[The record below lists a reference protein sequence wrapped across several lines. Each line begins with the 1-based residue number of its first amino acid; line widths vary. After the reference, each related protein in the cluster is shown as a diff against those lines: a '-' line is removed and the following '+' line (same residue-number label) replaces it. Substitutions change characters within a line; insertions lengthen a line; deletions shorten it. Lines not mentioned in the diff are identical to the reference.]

1 MGSIKVLI
9 FQYARDI
16 WRRRWY
22 AVGIAWAICLLG
34 WIAVSRMPNVY
45 DSSARVYMNADEAL
59 TPLLRG
65 IAVESD
71 IDARLERMQRTLL
84 STTNM
89 KKLIRMTDLD
99 SRVKDNADRE
109 AMVAMLQ
116 KNIVVKLQTRNLF
129 TISYSDTDPQ
139 LAQSVVSNVLSLFM
153 ESSAGESRTD
163 IDSAQR
169 FLQTEIDRLE
179 TQLREAERKKSE
191 FQTRYYDL
199 LPNGDNG
206 GSRLEEARA
215 DVQKI
220 TEDLNDAIAE
230 RDSLQKQLD
239 AQQQYETV
247 EKPPPTTT
255 APTGNDGL
263 STAPAA
269 RLAQLR
275 TQLETARATMT
286 DKHPVVIA
294 LQHQIDAAEKAAAAA
309 AAQAKQ
315 AMVKKTG
322 PTAEN
327 IANPVYQEMAR
338 QLSEKE
344 TKIASLRRR
353 LVSAEEQ
360 RDKIE
365 DEARRAPTV
374 GAEYMNL
381 DRDYEVVKKNYEELL
396 ARRESAQIA
405 ENADKKGDKID
416 IKTIDTP
423 EVPNMPSSP
432 NRPLFLSMVLAAG
445 VGAGVGIAFILS
457 QIDSSFSTTT
467 ALQSLGL
474 PILGSISVINAFDR
488 KPRYWFLGAKAFG
501 VACIM
506 LFMIYGGLVLAF
518 IGALHRKG
526 A

>member
-1 MGSIKVLI
+1 MGSLKVLI
-9 FQYARDI
+9 LQYARDI

-22 AVGIAWAICLLG
+22 AIGVAWAICLVG
-34 WIAVSRMPNVY
+34 WVVVSRMPDVY
-45 DSSARVYMNADEAL
+45 ESSARVYMNADEAL
-59 TPLLRG
+59 TPLLHG

-71 IDARLERMQRTLL
+71 VDARLERMQRTLL
-84 STTNM
+84 SSSNM

-109 AMVAMLQ
+109 ALVSQLQ
-116 KNIVVKLQTRNLF
+116 KNIQIKPQTRNLF
-129 TISYSDTDPQ
+129 TVSYSSTDPQ
-139 LAQSVVSNVLSLFM
+139 LAASVVSNVLSLFM
-153 ESSAGESRTD
+153 ESGQGESRSD

-199 LPNGDNG
+199 LPNAESG
-206 GSRLEEARA
+206 GSRLEQARA
-215 DVQKI
+215 DVQKL

-247 EKPPPTTT
+247 EKPAAT
-255 APTGNDGL
+255 PTGSEGL
-263 STAPAA
+263 STAPQT
-269 RLAQLR
+269 RLAQLK
-275 TQLETARATMT
+275 TQLETERASYT
-286 DKHPVVIA
+286 DQHPVVIA
-294 LQHQIDAAEKAAAAA
+294 LKHQIAALEAEI
-309 AAQAKQ
+309 AKSKEQ
-315 AMVKKTG
+315 KKPAG
-322 PTAEN
+322 PTAQN
-327 IANPVYQEMAR
+327 IANPVYIEMAR

-353 LVSAEEQ
+353 LVSAEED

-365 DEARRAPTV
+365 DEARRAPGV
-374 GAEYMNL
+374 AAEFLNL
-381 DRDYEVVKKNYEELL
+381 DRDYEVVKKNYTELL

-405 ENADKKGDKID
+405 ENAEKKGDKID
-416 IKTIDTP
+416 MRTIDAP
-423 EVPNMPSSP
+423 EVPSLPSSP

-445 VGAGVGIAFILS
+445 FGAGIGVAFVLS

-474 PILGSISVINAFDR
+474 PILGSISVINSFDR
-488 KPRYWFLGAKAFG
+488 KPRYWFLSTKAFAT
-501 VACIM
+501 ACVM
-506 LFMIYGGLVLAF
+506 LFVIYGGLLLVF
-518 IGALHRKG
+518 IGQHHKG

>member
-22 AVGIAWAICLLG
+22 AVGVAWAICLLG
-34 WIAVSRMPNVY
+34 WIAVSRMPNMY

-71 IDARLERMQRTLL
+71 VNARLERMQRTLL

-116 KNIVVKLQTRNLF
+116 KSIVIKLQTANLF

-199 LPNGDNG
+199 LPNGENG
-206 GSRLEEARA
+206 GSRLEMARA
-215 DVQKI
+215 DVEKI

-230 RDSLQKQLD
+230 HDSLQKQLD

-247 EKPPPTTT
+247 VKPT
-255 APTGNDGL
+255 ATPSGNEGL
-263 STAPAA
+263 STAPLD
-269 RLAQLR
+269 RLAQLK

-294 LQHQIDAAEKAAAAA
+294 LQHQIDAAEKAAAEAIAA
-309 AAQAKQ
+309 AKQ
-315 AMVKKTG
+315 AQGKKAG
-322 PTAEN
+322 PTAQN
-327 IANPVYQEMAR
+327 IANPVYIEMAR
-338 QLSEKE
+338 QLSETE

-374 GAEYMNL
+374 GAEYLNL
-381 DRDYEVVKKNYEELL
+381 DRDYEVVKKNFEELL
-396 ARRESAQIA
+396 SRRESAQIA

-423 EVPNMPSSP
+423 EVPTMPSALP
-432 NRPLFLSMVLAAG
+432 VHGARGGGRGWDRPRVRAE
-445 VGAGVGIAFILS
+445 
-457 QIDSSFSTTT
+457 
-467 ALQSLGL
+467 
-474 PILGSISVINAFDR
+474 PDR
-488 KPRYWFLGAKAFG
+488 QFVQHDDG
-501 VACIM
+501 VAVSGAADPGQH
-506 LFMIYGGLVLAF
+506 LRHQRFRSQAPLLVLERQGLWRRVRHACP
-518 IGALHRKG
+518 GLWRAAARLRG
-526 A
+526 RPTS

>member
-1 MGSIKVLI
+1 MGSLKVLI
-9 FQYARDI
+9 FQYVRDI
-16 WRRRWY
+16 WRRRWI
-22 AVGIAWAICLLG
+22 AIGVAWAICVVG
-34 WIAVSRMPNVY
+34 WVVVSRMPDVY

-59 TPLLRG
+59 TPLLHG

-71 IDARLERMQRTLL
+71 VDARLERMQRTLL
-84 STTNM
+84 SSTNM

-99 SRVKDNADRE
+99 SKVKDNADRE
-109 AMVAMLQ
+109 AMVAQLQ
-116 KNIVVKLQTRNLF
+116 KAIQIKPQTRNLF
-129 TISYSDTDPQ
+129 QVTYSSTDPQ

-153 ESSAGESRTD
+153 ESGAGESRSN

-199 LPNGDNG
+199 LPNAESG
-206 GSRLEEARA
+206 GSRLEQARA

-239 AQQQYETV
+239 AQQQYETI
-247 EKPPPTTT
+247 EKPST
-255 APTGNDGL
+255 APAGNEGL
-263 STAPAA
+263 STAPQT
-269 RLAQLR
+269 RLAQLK
-275 TQLETARATMT
+275 TQLETERATYT
-286 DKHPVVIA
+286 DQHPVVVALKHQIAA
-294 LQHQIDAAEKAAAAA
+294 LQQELAKAATE
-309 AAQAKQ
+309 
-315 AMVKKTG
+315 KKKPSG
-322 PTAEN
+322 PSSQN
-327 IANPVYQEMAR
+327 IANPVYVEMAR

-353 LVSAEEQ
+353 LVSSEEE

-365 DEARRAPTV
+365 DEARRAPSV
-374 GAEYMNL
+374 GAEFLNL
-381 DRDYEVVKKNYEELL
+381 DRDYEVVKKNYTELL

-405 ENADKKGDKID
+405 ENAEKKGDKID
-416 IKTIDTP
+416 IRTIDTP
-423 EVPNMPSSP
+423 EVPSLPSSP

-445 VGAGVGIAFILS
+445 FGAGIGVAFVLS

-474 PILGSISVINAFDR
+474 PILGSISVINSFDR
-488 KPRYWFLGAKAFG
+488 KPRYWFLSAKAFAA
-501 VACIM
+501 ACVM
-506 LFMIYGGLVLAF
+506 LFVVYGGLLLVF
-518 IGALHRKG
+518 VGQHHKG

>member
-22 AVGIAWAICLLG
+22 AVGVAWAICLLG
-34 WIAVSRMPNVY
+34 WIVVSRMPNMY

-71 IDARLERMQRTLL
+71 IDARLDRMQRTLL
-84 STTNM
+84 STVNM

-99 SRVKDNADRE
+99 SRVKDNADRD
-109 AMVAMLQ
+109 AMVAQLQ

-139 LAQSVVSNVLSLFM
+139 LAKDVVSNVLSLFM

-199 LPNGDNG
+199 LPNAENG

-220 TEDLNDAIAE
+220 TEDLNDSIAE

-247 EKPPPTTT
+247 EKVIQ
-255 APTGNDGL
+255 APAGNEGL
-263 STAPAA
+263 STGPQE
-269 RLAQLR
+269 RLAQLK
-275 TQLETARATMT
+275 TQLETARATLK
-286 DKHPVVIA
+286 DKHPVIIA
-294 LQHQIDAAEKAAAAA
+294 LQHQIDAAEKAVAES
-309 AAQAKQ
+309 QSTSKSG
-315 AMVKKTG
+315 KKTG
-322 PTAEN
+322 PTAQN
-327 IANPVYQEMAR
+327 IANPVYLEMAR

-374 GAEYMNL
+374 GAEYLNL
-381 DRDYEVVKKNYEELL
+381 DRDYEVVKKNFEELL

-423 EVPNMPSSP
+423 EVPTMPSSP

-445 VGAGVGIAFILS
+445 VVAGVGIAFVLS

-488 KPRYWFLGAKAFG
+488 RPRYWFLGAKAFG
-501 VACIM
+501 VACFM
-506 LFMIYGGLVLAF
+506 LVVVYGGLLLAF
-518 IGALHRKG
+518 VGSQHHKG

>member
-1 MGSIKVLI
+1 MGSIKGIIL
-9 FQYARDI
+9 QYARDI

-22 AVGIAWAICLLG
+22 AVAVAWAICVAG
-34 WIAVSRMPNVY
+34 WVVVSRMPDVY
-45 DSSARVYMNADEAL
+45 ESSARVYMNADEAL
-59 TPLLRG
+59 TPLLHG

-84 STTNM
+84 SSTNM

-99 SRVKDNADRE
+99 ARVKDNADME
-109 AMVAMLQ
+109 QMVARLQ
-116 KNIVVKLQTRNLF
+116 KAIVIKMQTRNLF
-129 TISYSDTDPQ
+129 QITYTDTDPQ

-153 ESSAGESRTD
+153 ESAAGESRSD

-191 FQTRYYDL
+191 FQSRYYDL
-199 LPNGDNG
+199 LPNAESGV
-206 GSRLEEARA
+206 SRLEQARA

-239 AQQQYETV
+239 AEQQYETV
-247 EKPPPTTT
+247 EKPVA
-255 APTGNDGL
+255 APVGNEGL
-263 STAPAA
+263 STAPAT
-269 RLAQLR
+269 RLAQLK

-286 DKHPVVIA
+286 DQHPVVVA
-294 LQHQIDAAEKAAAAA
+294 LKHQIA
-309 AAQAKQ
+309 AAQAE
-315 AMVKKTG
+315 ADRANATRKKVG
-322 PTAEN
+322 LASQN
-327 IANPVYQEMAR
+327 IVNPVYIEMAR

-353 LVSAEEQ
+353 LVASEEE

-365 DEARRAPTV
+365 DEARRAPSV
-374 GAEYMNL
+374 GAEYLNL
-381 DRDYEVVKKNYEELL
+381 DRDYEVVKKNYTELL
-396 ARRESAQIA
+396 ARRESARIA

-423 EVPNMPSSP
+423 EVPNLPSSP
-432 NRPLFLSMVLAAG
+432 NRPLFLSMVLVAG
-445 VGAGVGIAFILS
+445 LGAGVGVAFVLS

-467 ALQSLGL
+467 SLQSLGL
-474 PILGSISVINAFDR
+474 PILGSISVISAFDR
-488 KPRYWFLGAKAFG
+488 KPRYWFMGTKAFG
-501 VACIM
+501 FAVVM
-506 LFMIYGGLVLAF
+506 LVVVYGGLLLAF
-518 IGALHRKG
+518 IGQHHKG

>member
-1 MGSIKVLI
+1 MGSLKVII

-22 AVGIAWAICLLG
+22 AVGVAWAICLVG
-34 WIAVSRMPNVY
+34 WVIVSRMPDIY
-45 DSSARVYMNADEAL
+45 DSNARVYMNSDEAL

-71 IDARLERMQRTLL
+71 VDARLERMQRTLL
-84 STTNM
+84 SGTNM

-109 AMVAMLQ
+109 AMVARLQ
-116 KNIVVKLQTRNLF
+116 KAIVIKLQTRNLF
-129 TISYSDTDPQ
+129 TVTYSDTDPQ

-153 ESSAGESRTD
+153 ESSAGDSRTD

-199 LPNGDNG
+199 LPSADNG
-206 GSRLEEARA
+206 SSRLEQARA

-220 TEDLNDAIAE
+220 TEDLNDSIAE

-239 AQQQYETV
+239 AQQQFDTV
-247 EKPPPTTT
+247 EKPSV
-255 APTGNDGL
+255 APSGAEGL
-263 STAPAA
+263 STSPQT
-269 RLAQLR
+269 RLAQLK
-275 TQLETARATMT
+275 TQLETAKSTLT
-286 DKHPVVIA
+286 DQHPVVIA
-294 LQHQIDAAEKAAAAA
+294 LKHQIAAVQAEISRTVVEKKA
-309 AAQAKQ
+309 
-315 AMVKKTG
+315 G
-322 PTAEN
+322 PSSQN
-327 IANPVYQEMAR
+327 IANPVYVEMAH

-353 LVSAEEQ
+353 LVSAEEE

-365 DEARRAPTV
+365 DEARRAPSV
-374 GAEYMNL
+374 GAEFLNL
-381 DRDYEVVKKNYEELL
+381 DRDYEVVKKNYTELL

-405 ENADKKGDKID
+405 ENADRKGDKID

-423 EVPNMPSSP
+423 EVPTLPSSP
-432 NRPLFLSMVLAAG
+432 NRPLFLSMVLVAG
-445 VGAGVGIAFILS
+445 LGAGIGVAFVLS
-457 QIDSSFSTTT
+457 QIDSSYSTTT
-467 ALQSLGL
+467 ALQALGL
-474 PILGSISVINAFDR
+474 PILGSISVINSFDR
-488 KPRYWFLGAKAFG
+488 RPKHWFLSAKAFA
-501 VACIM
+501 VACVM
-506 LFMIYGGLVLAF
+506 LVIIYGGLLLAF
-518 IGALHRKG
+518 IGLHHKG

>member
-22 AVGIAWAICLLG
+22 AVGVAWAICLLG
-34 WIAVSRMPNVY
+34 WIVVSRMPNMY

-59 TPLLRG
+59 TPLLKG

-99 SRVKDNADRE
+99 SRVRDNADRD

-116 KNIVVKLQTRNLF
+116 KTIQVKLQTRNLF
-129 TISYSDTDPQ
+129 MISYTDTDPQ

-153 ESSAGESRTD
+153 ESSAGETRTD

-199 LPNGDNG
+199 LPNGENG
-206 GSRLEEARA
+206 GSRLEQARA

-239 AQQQYETV
+239 NEQQYETV
-247 EKPPPTTT
+247 ERAVTV
-255 APTGNDGL
+255 APAGQDGL
-263 STAPAA
+263 STAPLA
-269 RLAQLR
+269 RLEQLR

-294 LQHQIDAAEKAAAAA
+294 LRHQIESAEKAAADAMA
-309 AAQAKQ
+309 ESKQ
-315 AMVKKTG
+315 GKRTG
-322 PTAEN
+322 PTAQN
-327 IANPVYQEMAR
+327 IANPVYLEMAR

-353 LVSAEEQ
+353 LVSSEEE

-374 GAEYMNL
+374 GAEYLNL
-381 DRDYEVVKKNYEELL
+381 DRDYEVVKRNFEELL

-445 VGAGVGIAFILS
+445 VAAGVGIAFVLS

-488 KPRYWFLGAKAFG
+488 KPRYWFLSAKAFG
-501 VACIM
+501 VACVM
-506 LFMIYGGLVLAF
+506 LVVVYGGLLLVF
-518 IGALHRKG
+518 VGGQHHKG

>member
-22 AVGIAWAICLLG
+22 AVGVAWVICLAG
-34 WIAVSRMPNVY
+34 WFVVSRMPDVY
-45 DSSARVYMNADEAL
+45 ESSARVYMNADEAL
-59 TPLLRG
+59 TPLLSG
-65 IAVESD
+65 IAVSSD
-71 IDARLERMQRTLL
+71 IDARLDKMQRTLL
-84 STTNM
+84 SSTNM

-99 SRVKDNADRE
+99 SRVKDNADRDQ
-109 AMVAMLQ
+109 MVAHLQ
-116 KNIVVKLQTRNLF
+116 KAIVIKLQTRNLF
-129 TISYSDTDPQ
+129 QITYSDNDPQ

-163 IDSAQR
+163 MDSAQR

-199 LPNGDNG
+199 LPSAEG
-206 GSRLEEARA
+206 GSSRLEQARA
-215 DVQKI
+215 DVQKL

-239 AQQQYETV
+239 QEQQYEII
-247 EKPPPTTT
+247 EKPSA
-255 APTGNDGL
+255 APVGNDGL
-263 STAPAA
+263 STSPQT
-269 RLAQLR
+269 RLAQLK
-275 TQLETARATMT
+275 TQLETARSTLT
-286 DKHPVVIA
+286 DRHPVIVA
-294 LQHQIDAAEKAAAAA
+294 LKHQIAAVQAEVDKVATVRKA
-309 AAQAKQ
+309 
-315 AMVKKTG
+315 G
-322 PTAEN
+322 PTQQN
-327 IANPVYQEMAR
+327 IQNPVYLEMAR

-353 LVSAEEQ
+353 LVSSEEE

-365 DEARRAPTV
+365 DEARRAPSV
-374 GAEYMNL
+374 GAEYLNL
-381 DRDYEVVKKNYEELL
+381 DRDYEVVKKNYTELL

-423 EVPNMPSSP
+423 EVPSLPSSP
-432 NRPLFLSMVLAAG
+432 NRPLFLSMVLVAG
-445 VGAGVGIAFILS
+445 LGAGVGVAFVLS

-488 KPRYWFLGAKAFG
+488 RPRYWFLGARAFG
-501 VACIM
+501 VACLM
-506 LFMIYGGLVLAF
+506 LVVVYGGLLLVF
-518 IGALHRKG
+518 VGQHHKG

>member
-1 MGSIKVLI
+1 MGSLKVLI

-22 AVGIAWAICLLG
+22 AVGVAWAICLVG
-34 WIAVSRMPNVY
+34 WVVVSRMPDIY
-45 DSSARVYMNADEAL
+45 ESSARVYMNSDEAL

-71 IDARLERMQRTLL
+71 VDARLERMQRTLL
-84 STTNM
+84 SNSNM

-109 AMVAMLQ
+109 AMVARLQ
-116 KNIVVKLQTRNLF
+116 KAIVIKLQTRNLF
-129 TISYSDTDPQ
+129 TVTYSDTDPQ

-153 ESSAGESRTD
+153 ESSAGDSRTD

-191 FQTRYYDL
+191 FQARYYDL
-199 LPNGDNG
+199 LPGADNG
-206 GSRLEEARA
+206 LSRLEQARA

-220 TEDLNDAIAE
+220 TEDLNDSIAE

-247 EKPPPTTT
+247 EKP
-255 APTGNDGL
+255 APAPAGAEGL
-263 STAPAA
+263 STSPQT
-269 RLAQLR
+269 RLAQLK
-275 TQLETARATMT
+275 TQLETAKSTLT
-286 DKHPVVIA
+286 DAHPVVIA
-294 LQHQIDAAEKAAAAA
+294 LKHQIAAVQQEIARTQTAEK
-309 AAQAKQ
+309 K
-315 AMVKKTG
+315 G
-322 PTAEN
+322 PTAQN
-327 IANPVYQEMAR
+327 IANPVYVQLAN

-353 LVSAEEQ
+353 LVSAEED

-365 DEARRAPTV
+365 DEARRAPSV
-374 GAEYMNL
+374 GAEYLNL
-381 DRDYEVVKKNYEELL
+381 DRDYEVVKKNYTELL

-423 EVPNMPSSP
+423 EVPTMPSSP
-432 NRPLFLSMVLAAG
+432 NRPLFLSMVLVAG
-445 VGAGVGIAFILS
+445 LGAGVGVAFVLS
-457 QIDSSFSTTT
+457 QIDSSYSTTT

-474 PILGSISVINAFDR
+474 PILGSISVINSFDR
-488 KPRYWFLGAKAFG
+488 RPKHWFLSAKAFAA
-501 VACIM
+501 ACVM
-506 LFMIYGGLVLAF
+506 LVVIYGGLLLAF
-518 IGALHRKG
+518 IGMHHKG

>member
-9 FQYARDI
+9 FQYVRDI

-22 AVGIAWAICLLG
+22 AVGVAWAICLLG
-34 WIAVSRMPNVY
+34 WITVSRMPDVY

-71 IDARLERMQRTLL
+71 IDARLERMQKTLL

-109 AMVAMLQ
+109 AMVASLQ
-116 KNIVVKLQTRNLF
+116 KSIVVKLQTRNLF
-129 TISYSDTDPQ
+129 TISYSDVDPQ
-139 LAQSVVSNVLSLFM
+139 LAKDVVTNVLSLFM
-153 ESSAGESRTD
+153 ESSAGESHAD
-163 IDSAQR
+163 MDSAQR
-169 FLQTEIDRLE
+169 FIQTEIDRLE

-199 LPNGDNG
+199 LPSGENG
-206 GSRLEEARA
+206 GSRLEQARA

-239 AQQQYETV
+239 SEQQYEMV
-247 EKPPPTTT
+247 EK
-255 APTGNDGL
+255 APAAPSGGEGL
-263 STAPAA
+263 STAPVA
-269 RLAQLR
+269 RLAQLK

-294 LQHQIDAAEKAAAAA
+294 LQHQIDAAEKAVAEVKQGQ
-309 AAQAKQ
+309 AQG
-315 AMVKKTG
+315 KKLG
-322 PTAEN
+322 PSAQN
-327 IANPVYQEMAR
+327 IANPVYLEMAR

-353 LVSAEEQ
+353 LVSAEEE

-374 GAEYMNL
+374 GAEYLNL

-405 ENADKKGDKID
+405 ENADKKNDKID
-416 IKTIDTP
+416 IRTIDTP
-423 EVPNMPSSP
+423 EVPNRPSSP

-445 VGAGVGIAFILS
+445 VGAGVGIAFVLS
-457 QIDSSFSTTT
+457 QVDSSFSTTT

-501 VACIM
+501 VACVM
-506 LFMIYGGLVLAF
+506 LVVIYGGLLLAF
-518 IGALHRKG
+518 IGGQHHKG

>member
-1 MGSIKVLI
+1 
-9 FQYARDI
+9 
-16 WRRRWY
+16 
-22 AVGIAWAICLLG
+22 
-34 WIAVSRMPNVY
+34 
-45 DSSARVYMNADEAL
+45 MNADEAL

-84 STTNM
+84 SSTNM
-89 KKLIRMTDLD
+89 KKLVRMTDLD
-99 SRVKDNADRE
+99 SQVKDNADME
-109 AMVAMLQ
+109 QMVAGLQ
-116 KNIVVKLQTRNLF
+116 KSIVIKMQTRNLF
-129 TISYSDTDPQ
+129 QISYTNTDPQ

-199 LPNGDNG
+199 LPNAESGT
-206 GSRLEEARA
+206 SHLEQARG

-239 AQQQYETV
+239 AEQQYETV
-247 EKPPPTTT
+247 EKPVSS
-255 APTGNDGL
+255 APTGNEGL
-263 STAPAA
+263 STAPQT

-275 TQLETARATMT
+275 TQLETAKATLT
-286 DKHPVVIA
+286 DQHPVVIA
-294 LQHQIDAAEKAAAAA
+294 LKHQIA
-309 AAQAKQ
+309 AAQAE
-315 AMVKKTG
+315 ADRSAVTRKKVG
-322 PTAEN
+322 LSAQN
-327 IANPVYQEMAR
+327 IVNPVYIDMAR
-338 QLSEKE
+338 QMSEKE

-353 LVSAEEQ
+353 LVSAEED

-365 DEARRAPTV
+365 DEARRAPSV
-374 GAEYMNL
+374 GAEYLNL
-381 DRDYEVVKKNYEELL
+381 DRDYDIVKKNYTELL
-396 ARRESAQIA
+396 ARRESARIA

-423 EVPNMPSSP
+423 EVPTLPSSP
-432 NRPLFLSMVLAAG
+432 NRPLFLSMVLVAG
-445 VGAGVGIAFILS
+445 LGAGVGVAFVLS

-474 PILGSISVINAFDR
+474 PILGSISVIGAFER
-488 KPRYWFLGAKAFG
+488 KPRYWFMGAKAFA
-501 VACIM
+501 VAVAM
-506 LFMIYGGLVLAF
+506 LVIVYGGLLLVF
-518 IGALHRKG
+518 VGQHHRGA
-526 A
+526 

>member
-1 MGSIKVLI
+1 MGSLKVIL

-22 AVGIAWAICLLG
+22 AVGVAWAICLVG
-34 WIAVSRMPNVY
+34 WVIVSRMPDIYESN
-45 DSSARVYMNADEAL
+45 ARVYMNADEAL

-65 IAVESD
+65 LAVESD
-71 IDARLERMQRTLL
+71 VDARLERMQRTLL
-84 STTNM
+84 SGTNM

-99 SRVKDNADRE
+99 ARVKDNADRE
-109 AMVAMLQ
+109 AMVARLQ
-116 KNIVVKLQTRNLF
+116 KAIVIKLQTRNLF
-129 TISYSDTDPQ
+129 TVTYSDTDPQ

-153 ESSAGESRTD
+153 ESSAGDSRTD

-199 LPNGDNG
+199 LPNAETG
-206 GSRLEEARA
+206 GSRLEAARA

-220 TEDLNDAIAE
+220 TEDLNDSIAE

-239 AQQQYETV
+239 AQQQYDTV
-247 EKPPPTTT
+247 DKPSA
-255 APTGNDGL
+255 APTGNEGL
-263 STAPAA
+263 STAPQT

-275 TQLETARATMT
+275 TQLETAKSTLT
-286 DKHPVVIA
+286 DQHPVVIA
-294 LQHQIDAAEKAAAAA
+294 LKHQIAAVQAEIAKMKVEKKA
-309 AAQAKQ
+309 
-315 AMVKKTG
+315 G
-322 PTAEN
+322 PTAQN
-327 IANPVYQEMAR
+327 IANPVYIEMAH

-353 LVSAEEQ
+353 LVSAEED

-365 DEARRAPTV
+365 DEARRAPSV
-374 GAEYMNL
+374 GAEYLNL
-381 DRDYEVVKKNYEELL
+381 DRDYEVVKKNYTELL

-423 EVPNMPSSP
+423 EVPSLPSSP
-432 NRPLFLSMVLAAG
+432 NRPLFLSMVLVAG
-445 VGAGVGIAFILS
+445 LGAGLGVAFVLS
-457 QIDSSFSTTT
+457 QIDSSYSTTT
-467 ALQSLGL
+467 ALQALGL
-474 PILGSISVINAFDR
+474 PILGSISVINSFDR
-488 KPRYWFLGAKAFG
+488 RPRHWFLSGKVFAA
-501 VACIM
+501 ACMM
-506 LFMIYGGLVLAF
+506 LVVIYGGLLLAF
-518 IGALHRKG
+518 IGAHHKG

>member
-1 MGSIKVLI
+1 MGSLKVLI

-22 AVGIAWAICLLG
+22 AVGVAWAVCVLG
-34 WIAVSRMPNVY
+34 WITVSRMPDQY
-45 DSSARVYMNADEAL
+45 ESSARVYMNADEAL
-59 TPLLRG
+59 TPLLKG
-65 IAVESD
+65 IAVDSD
-71 IDARLERMQRTLL
+71 VDARLERMQRTLT
-84 STTNM
+84 SSTNM

-129 TISYSDTDPQ
+129 TITFTDTDPQ

-153 ESSAGESRTD
+153 ESSAGDSRTD
-163 IDSAQR
+163 IDNAQR

-191 FQTRYYDL
+191 FQSRYINL
-199 LPNGDNG
+199 LPNGENG
-206 GSRLEEARA
+206 ASRLEQARA
-215 DVQKI
+215 DVQHL
-220 TEDLNDAIAE
+220 TEDLNDSIAE

-239 AQQQYETV
+239 QQQQYETI
-247 EKPPPTTT
+247 EKPT
-255 APTGNDGL
+255 AAPAGNDGL
-263 STAPAA
+263 STAPQA
-269 RLAQLR
+269 RLAQLK

-286 DKHPVVIA
+286 DRHPVVIA
-294 LQHQIDAAEKAAAAA
+294 LKHQIDM
-309 AAQAKQ
+309 AQAEVTRQQ
-315 AMVKKTG
+315 ADAKKPNAG
-322 PTAEN
+322 PTAQN
-327 IANPVYQEMAR
+327 IANPVYLEMAR

-353 LVSAEEQ
+353 LVTAEEE

-365 DEARRAPTV
+365 DEARRAPSV
-374 GAEYMNL
+374 GAEYLNL
-381 DRDYEVVKKNYEELL
+381 DRDYEVVKKNYEELI

-405 ENADKKGDKID
+405 EEAGKKTDRID

-423 EVPNMPSSP
+423 EVPNLPSSP
-432 NRPLFLSMVLAAG
+432 NRPLFLSMVLVAG
-445 VGAGVGIAFILS
+445 VGAGVGVAFVLS

-488 KPRYWFLGAKAFG
+488 KPRYWFLGAKAFA
-501 VACIM
+501 VACVV
-506 LFMIYGGLVLAF
+506 LVLIYGGLLLAF
-518 IGALHRKG
+518 VGSHHKG

>member
-1 MGSIKVLI
+1 MGSLKVII

-22 AVGIAWAICLLG
+22 AVGVAWAICLVG
-34 WIAVSRMPNVY
+34 WVVVSRMPDIY
-45 DSSARVYMNADEAL
+45 ESSARVYMNSDEAL

-71 IDARLERMQRTLL
+71 VDARLERMQRTLL
-84 STTNM
+84 SNNNL

-109 AMVAMLQ
+109 GLVARLQ
-116 KNIVVKLQTRNLF
+116 KAIVIKLQTRNLF
-129 TISYSDTDPQ
+129 TVTYSDTDPQ

-153 ESSAGESRTD
+153 ESSAGDSRTD

-191 FQTRYYDL
+191 FQARYYDL
-199 LPNGDNG
+199 LPGADNG
-206 GSRLEEARA
+206 LSRLEQARA

-220 TEDLNDAIAE
+220 TEDLNDSIAE
-230 RDSLQKQLD
+230 RDSLQKQLE
-239 AQQQYETV
+239 AQQQYSSV
-247 EKPPPTTT
+247 E
-255 APTGNDGL
+255 APEKAPAGAEGL
-263 STAPAA
+263 STSPQT
-269 RLAQLR
+269 RLAQLK
-275 TQLETARATMT
+275 TQLETAKSTLT
-286 DKHPVVIA
+286 DAHPVVIA
-294 LQHQIDAAEKAAAAA
+294 LKHQIAAVQQEIARTQTTEK
-309 AAQAKQ
+309 K
-315 AMVKKTG
+315 G
-322 PTAEN
+322 PTSQN
-327 IANPVYQEMAR
+327 IANPVYVQLAN

-353 LVSAEEQ
+353 LVSAEEE

-365 DEARRAPTV
+365 DEARRAPSV
-374 GAEYMNL
+374 GAEYLNL
-381 DRDYEVVKKNYEELL
+381 DRDYEVVKKNYTELL

-423 EVPNMPSSP
+423 EVPNLPSSP
-432 NRPLFLSMVLAAG
+432 NRPLFLSMVLVAG
-445 VGAGVGIAFILS
+445 LGAGVGVAFVLS
-457 QIDSSFSTTT
+457 QIDSSYSTTT
-467 ALQSLGL
+467 ALQQLGL
-474 PILGSISVINAFDR
+474 PILGSISVINSFDR
-488 KPRYWFLGAKAFG
+488 RPKHWFLSAKAFAAA
-501 VACIM
+501 VVM
-506 LFMIYGGLVLAF
+506 LVVIYGGLLLAF
-518 IGALHRKG
+518 IGMHHKG

>member
-1 MGSIKVLI
+1 MGSMKMLI

-22 AVGIAWAICLLG
+22 AVGVAWVICLLG
-34 WIAVSRMPNVY
+34 WVAVSRMPDVY
-45 DSSARVYMNADEAL
+45 ESNARIYMNADEAL

-71 IDARLERMQRTLL
+71 VDARLERMQRTLL
-84 STTNM
+84 SSTNM

-109 AMVAMLQ
+109 QMVAALQ
-116 KNIVVKLQTRNLF
+116 KNIIIKLQTRNLF
-129 TISYSDTDPQ
+129 TVSYSDTDPQ

-153 ESSAGESRTD
+153 ESGASDSRTD

-199 LPNGDNG
+199 LPNETG
-206 GSRLEEARA
+206 GSRLEQSRA
-215 DVQKI
+215 EVAHI
-220 TEDLNDAIAE
+220 TADLNDAIAE

-239 AQQQYETV
+239 EQPPYESV
-247 EKPPPTTT
+247 DRSTT
-255 APTGNDGL
+255 APSGNEGL
-263 STAPAA
+263 STQPQA
-269 RLAQLR
+269 RLAQLK

-294 LQHQIDAAEKAAAAA
+294 LKHQIDAVSAEINKPTPEAKKAGV
-309 AAQAKQ
+309 AAQ
-315 AMVKKTG
+315 
-322 PTAEN
+322 N
-327 IANPVYQEMAR
+327 IANPVYQELSK
-338 QLSEKE
+338 QLGERE

-353 LVSAEEQ
+353 LVSAEED

-374 GAEYMNL
+374 AAEFLNL
-381 DRDYEVVKKNYEELL
+381 DRDYEVVKKNYTELL
-396 ARRESAQIA
+396 SRRESAQIA

-423 EVPNMPSSP
+423 EVPSSPSAP
-432 NRPLFLSMVLAAG
+432 NRPLFLSMVLIAG
-445 VGAGVGIAFILS
+445 LGAGLGVAFVLS
-457 QIDSSFSTTT
+457 QIDSSFTTTT

-474 PILGSISVINAFDR
+474 PILGSISMVNAFDSR
-488 KPRYWFLGAKAFG
+488 PRYWFLSAKAFAAACLMLIVVYG
-501 VACIM
+501 V
-506 LFMIYGGLVLAF
+506 LLLALL
-518 IGALHRKG
+518 GQHHKG